1 MIGGGQQGRMGG
13 NFVGGG
19 GPGWSD
25 PGSGGGSGMH
35 PSGGAA
41 GGGHMNNYM
50 QGGGGQL
57 GGSHGM
63 PPGAGGNFPMGN
75 MSNGHM
81 NGPGPGGFNG
91 GRLSTIFTRSSE
103 VVRGEVR
110 RGQMPSVNCCNV
122 LKTPLTSG
130 FMPPI
135 HFACYLPVSLF

>member
-19 GPGWSD
+19 PGWSD
-25 PGSGGGSGMH
+25 PSSGGGSGMH
-35 PSGGAA
+35 PGGGA
-41 GGGHMNNYM
+41 GGGGHLNSYM

-91 GRLSTIFTRSSE
+91 G
-103 VVRGEVR
+103 
-110 RGQMPSVNCCNV
+110 M
-122 LKTPLTSG
+122 
-130 FMPPI
+130 
-135 HFACYLPVSLF
+135 